1 MQRERPLENAAA
13 STASLGTVRGRC
25 GADGRET
32 PDTNWASNP
41 RACAMRPEPQD
52 DRLLQLADALV
63 QRPYARRGIAA
74 SSEPIR
80 VLLVDDHALFRAGL
94 RLLLHAIP
102 DVQIV
107 GDCDATTD
115 IARQVARLGPDVVVL
130 DLNMPGQDGLAIT
143 RVLSALER
151 APRVLIL
158 SMHSEEE
165 FLLPALEAGASGFLT
180 KEAVESELIEALRV
194 VAAGD
199 TYVRPRVARLLAA
212 RERERALQRRQPRS
226 AAGDGLAA
234 LSTRE
239 RTVVELTARG
249 FGGVEIGQQLGI
261 SNKTVETYK
270 ERIEEK
276 LGIRHR
282 TEYVRFALDI
292 GLLHR

>member
-1 MQRERPLENAAA
+1 
-13 STASLGTVRGRC
+13 
-25 GADGRET
+25 
-32 PDTNWASNP
+32 
-41 RACAMRPEPQD
+41 MRPEPQD

-212 RERERALQRRQPRS
+212 RERVRALQRRQPRS

>member
-1 MQRERPLENAAA
+1 MQSKRPLENTAA

-32 PDTNWASNP
+32 PDTNRASNP
-41 RACAMRPEPQD
+41 RAFVMRPEPQY

-63 QRPYARRGIAA
+63 QRPYARRGVGA
-74 SSEPIR
+74 SSESIR

-94 RLLLHAIP
+94 RVLPHAVP
-102 DVQIV
+102 DVRIV
-107 GDCDATTD
+107 GNCDATAD
-115 IARQVARLGPDVVVL
+115 VARQVARRGPDVVVL

-143 RVLSALER
+143 RVLSALDH

-158 SMHSEEE
+158 SMHSEEA
-165 FLLPALEAGASGFLT
+165 F
-180 KEAVESELIEALRV
+180 
-194 VAAGD
+194 
-199 TYVRPRVARLLAA
+199 LLAA
-212 RERERALQRRQPRS
+212 RERESAQQRRQPRS
-226 AAGDGLAA
+226 AAVDGLAA

-239 RTVVELTARG
+239 RPVVELTARG
-249 FGGVEIGQQLGI
+249 FGGVEIGQQLGS

-270 ERIEEK
+270 ERIAEK